1 MTETNKSLEE
11 FNGFVK
17 LITELSNKLSVEF
30 NITKERALD
39 CLLYASDN
47 GLEYNDVVDLIKNKT
62 KIKTYEK
69 IYDIF
74 EEE

>member
-1 MTETNKSLEE
+1 MTEINKSLEE

-17 LITELSNKLSVEF
+17 LITELSNKLSVKF

-39 CLLYASDN
+39 CLFYASDN
-47 GLEYNDVVDLIKNKT
+47 GLEYSDVVDLIKNKT

-69 IYDIF
+69 IYDVF

>member
-39 CLLYASDN
+39 CILYASDN
-47 GLEYNDVVDLIKNKT
+47 GLEYDDVINLIKNKA

-69 IYDIF
+69 IYNVF
-74 EEE
+74 EEV